1 MTEMYMLSYATNLD
15 TSQAERKV
23 YKFQERQGLYRNF
36 NTGFIKLLFYTS
48 AFAIYITSLCFR
60 RTGLQIMQKGED
72 FQASQLYSHYQ
83 VKDIRRQPRRKEEFG
98 FHGISTGS
106 VRNAKE
112 ASDHADQA
120 RDLRKICLT
129 TFGCFLGSA

>member
-1 MTEMYMLSYATNLD
+1 
-15 TSQAERKV
+15 
-23 YKFQERQGLYRNF
+23 
-36 NTGFIKLLFYTS
+36 
-48 AFAIYITSLCFR
+48 
-60 RTGLQIMQKGED
+60 MQKGED

-83 VKDIRRQPRRKEEFG
+83 VKDIRRLPRRKEEFG